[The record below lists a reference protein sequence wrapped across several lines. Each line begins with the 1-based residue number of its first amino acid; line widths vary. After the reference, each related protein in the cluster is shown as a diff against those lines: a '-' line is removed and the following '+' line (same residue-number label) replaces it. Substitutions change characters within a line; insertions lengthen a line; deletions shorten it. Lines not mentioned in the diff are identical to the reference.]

1 MSAKKKASTAKK
13 QGNLMYLGP
22 TIVGVIRH
30 STIYKNGV
38 LPDKVNECVE
48 QFPIMKKLFVS
59 MEELPGAVKE
69 LKKEQS
75 ALGTIYSQTAKKF
88 K

>member
-75 ALGTIYSQTAKKF
+75 ALRTIYSQTAKKF